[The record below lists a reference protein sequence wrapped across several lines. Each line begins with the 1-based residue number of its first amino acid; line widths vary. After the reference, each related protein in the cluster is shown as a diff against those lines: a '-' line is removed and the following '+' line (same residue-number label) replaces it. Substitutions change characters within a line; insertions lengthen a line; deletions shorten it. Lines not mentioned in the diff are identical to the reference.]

1 MVLSLYMLAN
11 GRVRIDRGLG
21 LHTIN
26 SKRGARMNVLHT
38 VALHAVLAIGDAP
51 PGSEKFTMIIKWVLW
66 ICNSLVVI
74 AFMII
79 GAQLAMAIRRGDSG
93 QHVAALGSAM
103 AGAVIIGVASALATA
118 LIG

>member
-1 MVLSLYMLAN
+1 MLAN

-38 VALHAVLAIGDAP
+38 AALHAVLAIGTPP
-51 PGSEKFTMIIKWVLW
+51 PGADKFTTIISWVLW
-66 ICNSLVVI
+66 ICDALVVV

-103 AGAVIIGVASALATA
+103 AGAVIIGVASGIATA